1 MPLPIILGPLLGA
14 ALSSFVGFVFRKV
27 IIVFLITTSI
37 YFLIE
42 FLGPM
47 VVRLATGYFGT
58 NPASLLNTIP
68 PTVWW
73 FASAFKVDLGL
84 KLMFSAL
91 GTRFLIR
98 RIPFIG

>member
-14 ALSSFVGFVFRKV
+14 ALSSLVGFIFRKL

-47 VVRLATGYFGT
+47 VVRLASGYFGIS
-58 NPASLLNTIP
+58 PIALLNSIP
-68 PTVWW
+68 ANVWW
-73 FASAFKVDLGL
+73 FASAFKVDFGI
-84 KLMFSAL
+84 KVMFSAL
-91 GTRFLIR
+91 ATRFLIR